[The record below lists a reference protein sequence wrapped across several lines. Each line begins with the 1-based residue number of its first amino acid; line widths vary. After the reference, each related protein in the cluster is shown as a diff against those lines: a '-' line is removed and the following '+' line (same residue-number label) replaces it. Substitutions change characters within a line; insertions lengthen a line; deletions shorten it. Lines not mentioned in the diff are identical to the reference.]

1 MSRSLRVP
9 PPASANPDRYAPW
22 TQRLAD
28 IGEAGQTRQL
38 RRLKQTGPT
47 TAEVEGREVII
58 ACSNDYL
65 GLAFEPETPRPTHRL
80 GSTGSR
86 LISGHGPSHEALEE
100 ALSDLYGR
108 PALTFAS
115 GYHANLAVFSSVC
128 QQSDLIASDALNHAS
143 IIDGLRLSRAEHAVV
158 PHAKPSAIP
167 GSARLVA
174 VEGLFSMDGDIPPL
188 TDYPSKPWLAVDEA
202 HAFGCLGPQGRGAAA
217 SFGVE
222 PDILIGTFGKACGA
236 SGAFVVGP
244 KVLIDLLI
252 NSGRSFIY
260 STAPSPASTM
270 AALAGLQQAIAADE
284 ARAKLAHNARSLRA
298 GLRERG
304 WEVLG
309 DAHILPVVV
318 GDDAVPLAARLW
330 ERGIFAPAIRYPTVA
345 LGAERIRLTVSAA
358 HTDTEIER
366 ILDAFGRANE
376 ACS

>member
-1 MSRSLRVP
+1 MSRSLRASP
-9 PPASANPDRYAPW
+9 PTGASPDRYAPW
-22 TQRLAD
+22 TQRLDA
-28 IGEAGQTRQL
+28 IGEAGQTRSL
-38 RRLKQTGPT
+38 RQLKQTSPT
-47 TAEVEGREVII
+47 TAEIDGREVII

-65 GLAFEPETPRPTHRL
+65 GLAFGSEAPSLKHPP

-86 LISGHGPSHEALEE
+86 LISGHRPAHEALED

-128 QQSDLIASDALNHAS
+128 QQGDLIASDALNHAS
-143 IIDGLRLSRAEHAVV
+143 IIDGLRLSRAERAIVA
-158 PHAKPSAIP
+158 HAKPSAIP
-167 GSARLVA
+167 DTARLVA

-188 TDYPSKPWLAVDEA
+188 TEYPSHPWLAVDEA

-217 SFGVE
+217 SFGLE

-244 KVLIDLLI
+244 KALIDLLI

-270 AALAGLQQAIAADE
+270 AALIGLQRTIAADE

-298 GLRERG
+298 GLLNRG

-318 GDDAVPLAARLW
+318 GADAVPLATRLW
-330 ERGIFAPAIRYPTVA
+330 ERGVFAPAIRYPTVA

-366 ILDAFGRANE
+366 ILDAFGDANE
-376 ACS
+376 ARS